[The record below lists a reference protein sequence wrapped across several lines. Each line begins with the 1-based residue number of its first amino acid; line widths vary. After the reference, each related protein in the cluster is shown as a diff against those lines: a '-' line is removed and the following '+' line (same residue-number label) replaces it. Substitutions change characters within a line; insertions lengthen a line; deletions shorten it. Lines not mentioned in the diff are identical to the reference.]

1 MTGQKKKYKTSKI
14 KSFLFFLLLALVFW
28 MLTKFSEETTDTIH
42 ANLAFTNLP
51 SSVSISPKT
60 ASDIEFD
67 ISANGFEFLSH
78 KINAPQINI
87 DVSKFYK
94 DGDTLISISSSELN
108 KIIMA
113 HFGNDTRVTNLSMS
127 TLEVP
132 LDVVVSKKVPV
143 QLVSDISYKEGYKA
157 VGAPILKPDSVV
169 VSGPSASV
177 YKIES
182 ISSEIVTGKDVSETL
197 ESVVGLHLD
206 ENTDLSIS
214 EETVSLQIIVEEFA
228 QKRMNLPVEVINVP
242 PDIQLKLLPENIIIS
257 FDVSVNQFNSIS
269 ENDFKIVCDYAL
281 RSSGENILVPKLVN
295 QPEGLYHIEW
305 STKKVEYLIFK

>member
-28 MLTKFSEETTDTIH
+28 VLTKFSEQSTAAIN

-51 SSVSISPKT
+51 GSVSISPKT
-60 ASDIEFD
+60 PSDIEFD
-67 ISANGFEFLSH
+67 ISANGFEFLSYN
-78 KINAPQINI
+78 INAPQIDI
-87 DVSKFYK
+87 DVSKYYK
-94 DGDTLISISSSELN
+94 EGDTLISISSSELD

-113 HFGNDTRVTNLSMS
+113 HFGNDTRVSNLSIS
-127 TLEVP
+127 TLVVP
-132 LDVVVSKKVPV
+132 LDVVVSKKVPIK
-143 QLVSDISYKEGYKA
+143 LISEISYKEGYKA
-157 VGAPILKPDSVV
+157 VGEPFLKPDSVV
-169 VSGPSASV
+169 ISGPSVSV
-177 YKIES
+177 NGVDS
-182 ISSEIVTGKDVSETL
+182 IISETYTSKDASETL
-197 ESVVGLHLD
+197 ESVIGLHLD
-206 ENTDLSIS
+206 ENSDISIS
-214 EETVSLQIIVEEFA
+214 EETVSLRIIVEEFA

-242 PDIQLKLLPENIIIS
+242 QDIQLKLLPENIVIS

-281 RSSGENILVPKLVN
+281 RSSGENILVPKLVD